1 MRDKYS
7 IKGDYQKGTNL
18 AFLYLYQQIVDMT
31 GFNSYIDGLD
41 LSTLKAYCVNH
52 GRVTQYAKGDYYVK
66 AGEESRFIVFVD
78 CGYFNY

>member
-1 MRDKYS
+1 
-7 IKGDYQKGTNL
+7 
-18 AFLYLYQQIVDMT
+18 MT
-31 GFNSYIDGLD
+31 GFNSYIDDLD